1 LVVGTKG
8 GVIDL
13 LPMRRNNPEKQLA
26 MVAPKPRHPFNAGQ
40 KRRFSGKIP
49 KTDIP
54 LTWL

>member
-26 MVAPKPRHPFNAGQ
+26 MVAPKPRQPFNAGQ
-40 KRRFSGKIP
+40 KRRFSGKIS